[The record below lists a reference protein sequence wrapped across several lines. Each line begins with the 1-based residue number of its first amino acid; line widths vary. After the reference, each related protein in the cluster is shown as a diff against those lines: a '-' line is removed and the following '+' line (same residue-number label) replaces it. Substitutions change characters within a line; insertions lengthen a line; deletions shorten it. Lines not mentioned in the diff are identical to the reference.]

1 MDIVRKQRV
10 QLNFGREDH
19 VVLFA
24 LFTFHR
30 LEGSHLQYMAELLG
44 GVTIPTILSGA
55 LSALRTAYN
64 LYDVTKWRREQ
75 VKIILS
81 RCEDLVTQTAL
92 RIQDHADLS
101 EDIITGAERIQS
113 YVLFPPFRRRC
124 TNSPP
129 TKRLWICERSC
140 REPQQEGF
148 YVVLIECRQDRYSS
162 TTVEGQD
169 TRCIHHFCGEAIAVW
184 ICNKM
189 TYINRSFVH
198 SLMQRLSKAISY
210 GPR

>member
-129 TKRLWICERSC
+129 TKRL
-140 REPQQEGF
+140 
-148 YVVLIECRQDRYSS
+148 
-162 TTVEGQD
+162 
-169 TRCIHHFCGEAIAVW
+169 
-184 ICNKM
+184 
-189 TYINRSFVH
+189 
-198 SLMQRLSKAISY
+198 
-210 GPR
+210 